1 VCVCVC
7 VCVSRIPQKPE
18 EDIKFIRADIISIH
32 SRCWEPSLRP
42 QEEHQVIWNTEPS
55 IHLSPLII
63 ITVCVCVFVCVCV
76 CVEVNLESRRGHH
89 FIRADIIS
97 IQYKWWAP
105 ILGPH
110 EEQQGIWATEPSIHL
125 SPLIN
130 ISVWLCVCV
139 CVGVGVGVC
148 AGILRGQKR
157 TSNSLQQ

>member
-1 VCVCVC
+1 MLGTKLKTSRRAPSHLNHWAIYPFKSFNNYYCVCVC
-7 VCVSRIPQKPE
+7 VC
-18 EDIKFIRADIISIH
+18 F
-32 SRCWEPSLRP
+32 
-42 QEEHQVIWNTEPS
+42 
-55 IHLSPLII
+55 
-63 ITVCVCVFVCVCV
+63 CVCV

-105 ILGPH
+105 SLGSQ

-139 CVGVGVGVC
+139 CVCVCVCGCVGVGVC

-157 TSNSLQQ
+157 TSNSLQQK